1 MSLFKNETDHWEIP
15 GNGELYSGDLV
26 QVKLHGHWVSAW
38 IDYRPRAGYSLR
50 LEDGQIFP
58 MDEQME
64 ILPCI
69 ESNMRLDAKCVS
81 GD

>member
-26 QVKLHGHWVSAW
+26 EVYMDGQWKTAWV
-38 IDYRPRAGYSLR
+38 DYRPRAGYSLR
-50 LEDGQIFP
+50 LRDGQLYP
-58 MDEQME
+58 MDELME
-64 ILPCI
+64 IRPA
-69 ESNMRLDAKCVS
+69 LDEKVS